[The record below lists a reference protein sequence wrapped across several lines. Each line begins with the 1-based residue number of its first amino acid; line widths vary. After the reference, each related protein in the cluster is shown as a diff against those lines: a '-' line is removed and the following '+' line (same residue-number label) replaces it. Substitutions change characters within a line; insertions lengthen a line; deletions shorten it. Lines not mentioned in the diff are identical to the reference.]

1 MGSRKSCKGFRWT
14 MNFYKYGLT
23 SLLCLVLTSCAGG
36 NGGRFGR
43 LIAPPTVV
51 GKLTAA
57 QLDSI
62 TAQYHLEP
70 LPGAAQ
76 CDVTVAQINYVTSGV
91 QPGEVT
97 NSSAAVLIP
106 SGASCPGPFPLIV
119 FGRATILEKAQANAD
134 LTNPTTQLAMTFFA
148 AQGYAVVA
156 TDFLGYALSKYPYHP
171 YTHAATEASCM
182 IDSIRAAREASASLG
197 LKLNGK
203 IMISGYSQGGHASMA
218 TQREI
223 EQENS
228 GEFNLVAVAS
238 LAGPYN
244 VSGALSYGATHP
256 IDGVQSIVPFQIVSY
271 QNIYGN
277 AYAQTSDVFNPPY
290 DGYIATMFPTLLS
303 PAAAN
308 AMLPTGTPAQAQAA
322 MFKTAYLADLANNP
336 NNTTIVDGK
345 IQDLLAWNPKSP
357 TILCG
362 GSGDPTV
369 NFKIN
374 AQTAYNDFI
383 SRGVTSVS
391 LVDVDSEIQQK
402 YGNLDPV
409 AYNLEYHGAL
419 EAPFCLQKAKQSFD
433 LYK

>member
-1 MGSRKSCKGFRWT
+1 M
-14 MNFYKYGLT
+14 
-23 SLLCLVLTSCAGG
+23 
-36 NGGRFGR
+36 
-43 LIAPPTVV
+43 
-51 GKLTAA
+51 
-57 QLDSI
+57 QL
-62 TAQYHLEP
+62 
-70 LPGAAQ
+70 
-76 CDVTVAQINYVTSGV
+76 
-91 QPGEVT
+91 GEVT

-106 SGASCPGPFPLIV
+106 SGTNCPGPFPLIV

-134 LTNPTTQLAMTFFA
+134 LTNPSTELLMTFFA

-182 IDSIRAAREASASLG
+182 IDSIRAAREASSSLG
-197 LKLNGK
+197 LNLNGK

-223 EQENS
+223 EQANS

-244 VSGALSYGATHP
+244 ISGALSYGATHP
-256 IDGVQSIVPFQIVSY
+256 INGVQSIVPFQIVSY

-290 DGYIATMFPTLLS
+290 DSYIATMFPTMLS
-303 PAAAN
+303 PEAAN
-308 AMLPTGTPAQAQAA
+308 AMLPTGSPAQAQAA
-322 MFKTAYLADLANNP
+322 MFKAAFLADLANNP
-336 NNTTIVDGK
+336 KNTTIIDGK

-362 GSGDPTV
+362 SSGDPTV
-369 NFKIN
+369 NFAIN

-391 LVDVDSEIQQK
+391 LVDVDSEVQQK
-402 YGNLDPV
+402 YGGLDP
-409 AYNLEYHGAL
+409 ATFNLEYHGEL
-419 EAPFCLQKAKQSFD
+419 EPPFCLQKAKQSFD
-433 LYK
+433 PYK

>member
-1 MGSRKSCKGFRWT
+1 MS
-14 MNFYKYGLT
+14 FYKYGLA
-23 SLLCLVLTSCAGG
+23 SLLCLVFTSCAGSFAPP
-36 NGGRFGR
+36 FGQ
-43 LIAPPTVV
+43 LIGQPTVV
-51 GKLTAA
+51 GKMTAA

-62 TAQYHLEP
+62 TAQYDLEP

-76 CDVTVAQINYVTSGV
+76 CDVTVAQINYRTAGV
-91 QPGEVT
+91 HWGEVT
-97 NSSAAVLIP
+97 NASAAVLIP

-119 FGRATILEKAQANAD
+119 FGRATILEKAQTNAD
-134 LTNPTTQLAMTFFA
+134 LTNPSTQLLMTFFA

-156 TDFLGYALSKYPYHP
+156 TDYLGYALSEYPYHP

-182 IDSIRAAREASASLG
+182 IDSIRAAREASSSLG

-223 EQENS
+223 ERANT

-244 VSGALSYGATHP
+244 ISGTLSYGATHP
-256 IDGVQSIVPFQIVSY
+256 INGVQSIWPFQIVSY

-277 AYAQTSDVFNPPY
+277 VYAQTSDVFNAPY
-290 DGYIATMFPTLLS
+290 DSYIATFFPTLLPS
-303 PAAAN
+303 AVAN

-322 MFKTAYLADLANNP
+322 MFEPAYLADLANNP
-336 NNTTIVDGK
+336 NNTTIVDGR

-369 NFKIN
+369 NFNIN
-374 AQTAYNDFI
+374 AQTAYSGFI

-391 LVDVDSEIQQK
+391 LVDVDSEIQQT
-402 YGNLDPV
+402 YGSLDPV
-409 AYNLEYHGAL
+409 TYNLLYHGTL
-419 EAPFCLQKAKQSFD
+419 ESPFCLQVAKQSFD
-433 LYK
+433 PYK

>member
-1 MGSRKSCKGFRWT
+1 M
-14 MNFYKYGLT
+14 
-23 SLLCLVLTSCAGG
+23 
-36 NGGRFGR
+36 
-43 LIAPPTVV
+43 V

-62 TAQYHLEP
+62 TAQYNLEP
-70 LPGAAQ
+70 LPGSAQ
-76 CDVTVAQINYVTSGV
+76 CDVTVAQIDYLTSGV
-91 QPGEVT
+91 QLGETT
-97 NSSAAVLIP
+97 NSSGAVLIP
-106 SGASCPGPFPLIV
+106 SGTNCPGPFPLIV
-119 FGRATILEKAQANAD
+119 FGRATVLEKAQANAD
-134 LTNPTTQLAMTFFA
+134 LTNPTTEFLMTFFA

-182 IDSIRAAREASASLG
+182 IDSIRAAREASLSLG
-197 LKLNGK
+197 LKLNDK

-223 EQENS
+223 EQANS
-228 GEFNLVAVAS
+228 GEFNLVAVAN

-244 VSGALSYGATHP
+244 ISGALSYGAAHP
-256 IDGVQSIVPFQIVSY
+256 INGVESIVPFQIVSY

-277 AYAQTSDVFNPPY
+277 AYAQTSDVFNSPY
-290 DGYIATMFPTLLS
+290 DSYIATLFPTLLS
-303 PAAAN
+303 PDALSAL
-308 AMLPTGTPAQAQAA
+308 LPTGSPAQTQAA
-322 MFKTAYLADLANNP
+322 MFKAAYITDLAGNP
-336 NNTTIVDGK
+336 NNTAIVDGK

-369 NFKIN
+369 SFAIN
-374 AQTAYNDFI
+374 AQTAYNDFK

-402 YGNLDPV
+402 YGGLDAV
-409 AYNLEYHGAL
+409 TYGLEYHGEL
-419 EAPFCLQKAKQSFD
+419 EPPFCLQKAKQSFD
-433 LYK
+433 PYR